1 MQQISLPKRLIPVL
15 PVKVNIGFEI
25 CQHCEMM
32 HYSLKNFS
40 HFVLDFV
47 KTKQ

>member
-25 CQHCEMM
+25 WQHREID
-32 HYSLKNFS
+32 LEFQKEIDLI
-40 HFVLDFV
+40 LDTVIRFF
-47 KTKQ
+47 